1 MSLRGFEMDSLNLA
15 ATAAPVQPLSILT
28 EAFPA
33 QLSAFNELTRD
44 IRDAGVSIM
53 LLVLLDN
60 KIVIELSSLERFM
73 CRFGSQLRGIR
84 YSPAG
89 PLTCNTVTVRGV
101 DVAWFTPVK
110 EQDQ

>member
-1 MSLRGFEMDSLNLA
+1 MDSLNLA

>member
-1 MSLRGFEMDSLNLA
+1 MDSLDLVRD
-15 ATAAPVQPLSILT
+15 AAPIKPLSILT

-33 QLSAFNELTRD
+33 QLAAFNELTRD
-44 IRDAGVSIM
+44 IREAGVSIM
-53 LLVLLDN
+53 LLVFLDN
-60 KIVIELSSLERFM
+60 RIFIEQDSLGLFM
-73 CRFGSQLRGIR
+73 RRFGSQLRGIR

-110 EQDQ
+110 EQEQ

>member
-1 MSLRGFEMDSLNLA
+1 MESLDLVRD
-15 ATAAPVQPLSILT
+15 AAPAKPLSILT

-44 IRDAGVSIM
+44 IREAGVSIM
-53 LLVLLDN
+53 LLVFLEN
-60 KIVIELSSLERFM
+60 RIFIEQDSLELFM
-73 CRFGSQLRGIR
+73 RRFGSQLRGIR
-84 YSPAG
+84 YTPAG

-110 EQDQ
+110 EQEQ

>member
-1 MSLRGFEMDSLNLA
+1 MLLRGFEMDSLDLVRDA
-15 ATAAPVQPLSILT
+15 ALVKPLSILT

-33 QLSAFNELTRD
+33 QLSVFNELTRD
-44 IRDAGVSIM
+44 IREAGVSIM
-53 LLVLLDN
+53 LLVFLDN
-60 KIVIELSSLERFM
+60 RIFIEQDSLGLFM
-73 CRFGSQLRGIR
+73 RRFGSQLRGIR

-110 EQDQ
+110 EQEQ

>member
-1 MSLRGFEMDSLNLA
+1 MDSLNLA
-15 ATAAPVQPLSILT
+15 AIATPVQPLSILT

-60 KIVIELSSLERFM
+60 KIFIELSSLERFM

>member
-1 MSLRGFEMDSLNLA
+1 MDSLDLVRD
-15 ATAAPVQPLSILT
+15 AAPVKPLSILT

-53 LLVLLDN
+53 LLVFLDN
-60 KIVIELSSLERFM
+60 RIFIEQDSLGLFM
-73 CRFGSQLRGIR
+73 RRFGSQLRGIR

-110 EQDQ
+110 EQEQ

>member
-1 MSLRGFEMDSLNLA
+1 MNSLNLA

-60 KIVIELSSLERFM
+60 KIFIELSSLERFM

>member
-1 MSLRGFEMDSLNLA
+1 MDSLNLA
-15 ATAAPVQPLSILT
+15 AIAAPVQPLSILT

-60 KIVIELSSLERFM
+60 KIFIELSSLERFM

>member
-1 MSLRGFEMDSLNLA
+1 MDSLNLA

-60 KIVIELSSLERFM
+60 KIFIELSSLERFM
-73 CRFGSQLRGIR
+73 CRFGSQLLGIR

>member
-1 MSLRGFEMDSLNLA
+1 MDSLDLVRD
-15 ATAAPVQPLSILT
+15 AAPVKPLSILT

-33 QLSAFNELTRD
+33 QLAAFNELTRD
-44 IRDAGVSIM
+44 IREAGVSIM
-53 LLVLLDN
+53 LLVFLDN
-60 KIVIELSSLERFM
+60 RIFIEQDSLGLFMRRFE
-73 CRFGSQLRGIR
+73 SQLRGIR

-110 EQDQ
+110 EQDL

>member
-1 MSLRGFEMDSLNLA
+1 MDSLNLV

-60 KIVIELSSLERFM
+60 KIFIELSSLERFM

>member
-1 MSLRGFEMDSLNLA
+1 MLLRGFEMDSLDLVRD
-15 ATAAPVQPLSILT
+15 AAPAKPLSILT

-44 IRDAGVSIM
+44 IREAGVSIK
-53 LLVLLDN
+53 LLVFLDN
-60 KIVIELSSLERFM
+60 KIFIELDSLERFM
-73 CRFGSQLRGIR
+73 RRFGTQMRGIR